1 MRLGAKKSS
10 RFTNEKQFFTT
21 EKTMN
26 KMQSARQQGFT
37 LIELMIVI
45 AIIGILAA
53 IALPAYQ
60 DYTVRARMSEPLA
73 RMAEGKTTIAEFY
86 AARGVMPS
94 VAQAALN
101 ARRTDIIR
109 SIVFTSTS
117 TEATIRALI
126 FESAMDRN
134 GDASFELFGTVDA
147 DQGTI
152 NWICRQ
158 SATNGV
164 EFRFLPA
171 NCRNPGS

>member
-1 MRLGAKKSS
+1 MRLGAKQSS

-86 AARGVMPS
+86 AARGVMPTT
-94 VAQAALN
+94 AQAALN
-101 ARRTDIIR
+101 TRRTDIIR
-109 SIVFTSTS
+109 SIQFTSTS
-117 TEATIRALI
+117 TTATIQALI
-126 FESAMDRN
+126 FSSALAN
-134 GDASFELFGTVDA
+134 SGDAAFELFGTA
-147 DQGTI
+147 DPTQNTI
-152 NWICRQ
+152 TWICRQ
-158 SATNGV
+158 PAANGI

-171 NCRNPGS
+171 NCRNTP